1 MKQHH
6 HTPPSV
12 AASGGT
18 PQVLHLPLAAGQGR
32 LVWLDAGCELRSL
45 SGTALLQS
53 TAPGHLGAAPPAC
66 LPPHAAWRSPQ
77 GMWVGVQAQ
86 GSSPA
91 ALTLTMPAGADLTQ
105 PAESPGAHEKSRPGH
120 GALQRLWQALRRLFV
135 RRAQPA
141 G

>member
-6 HTPPSV
+6 HSPPSFT
-12 AASGGT
+12 ASGVP
-18 PQVLHLPLAAGQGR
+18 PQVVHLPLAAGQGR
-32 LVWLDAGCELRSL
+32 LVWLDVGCELRSL
-45 SGTALLQS
+45 SGTAMLQS
-53 TAPGHLGAAPPAC
+53 ATPDHLGAAPPAC

-91 ALTLTMPAGADLTQ
+91 KLTLTMPAGADLAQ

-120 GALQRLWQALRRLFV
+120 GALQRLRHSLRKLFV